1 MSLCNLFIGIL
12 SDKIGLFVPRLITT
26 ALFAAGLTLMTFVE
40 ENESLI
46 WIAWSLIAMGGL
58 AGHVINL
65 KSCFATPTIKATL
78 MQVLSGAFGTAG
90 SVGWIITLMIDN
102 LGLEFKTVWFIW
114 LTSYLVFA
122 AIKIIFWTPN
132 QIPMVET
139 NDEFSLVENSVLL
152 KCLSCSKTTPQK
164 TEEAKKAEISYLKM
178 VFGDCKLTFNY
189 ILVLLGYIAIVV
201 RRQAYTSWFGS
212 GWPEWVAQETDPAL
226 FNEQINEFQ
235 SILALAFFPVN
246 ILPGLMIGKRK
257 LKILT
262 QPVRSFDIKIW
273 AAEGDWNWNWSFF
286 PNRSCIYV
294 YKQRHAC
301 STE

>member
-46 WIAWSLIAMGGL
+46 WIAWPLIAMGGL

-65 KSCFATPTIKATL
+65 KSCFATPSIKATL

-90 SVGWIITLMIDN
+90 SVGWIITLMMEN
-102 LGLEFKTVWFIW
+102 LGIEFKTVWWIW
-114 LTSYLVFA
+114 LTSYLIFA

-139 NDEFSLVENSVLL
+139 NDQFSLMENSVLL
-152 KCLSCSKTTPQK
+152 NCFSGSKVNIKKEKTTK
-164 TEEAKKAEISYLKM
+164 SEISYLKM
-178 VFGDCKLTFNY
+178 VFGDYKLTFNY
-189 ILVLLGYIAIVV
+189 ILVLLGYIAIVI

-212 GWPEWVAQETDPAL
+212 GWPEWVAQETDPAI

-246 ILPGLMIGKRK
+246 ILPGLMIGNKR
-257 LKILT
+257 
-262 QPVRSFDIKIW
+262 
-273 AAEGDWNWNWSFF
+273 
-286 PNRSCIYV
+286 
-294 YKQRHAC
+294 
-301 STE
+301 

>member
-1 MSLCNLFIGIL
+1 LFLSYCETEIETCGSVNIINCDARNVLFNNIYTTSNILMSLCNLFIGIL

-152 KCLSCSKTTPQK
+152 KCFSCSKTTPQK

-212 GWPEWVAQETDPAL
+212 GWPEWVAQETDPAV

-257 LKILT
+257 LKNINT
-262 QPVRSFDIKIW
+262 AR
-273 AAEGDWNWNWSFF
+273 
-286 PNRSCIYV
+286 
-294 YKQRHAC
+294 
-301 STE
+301 